1 MQSIKPPWALRFDEF
16 AGSMQE
22 SAIIAAPYITRQ
34 PVEPLV
40 GKLRSRRASVQ
51 VDVLTNLHSDSLID
65 GSLDIGALAWLCKRI
80 PGTTVRHLRH
90 LHVKAYIADDR
101 AFPKSQHIPLMVSL
115 SNHERVLRQA
125 QDARIDFNRT
135 TLQRPWA
142 DEHTAIVTSTNLT
155 NGGLCRNPELGVDI
169 TDPDGVRDIA
179 DDLREHGN
187 LGVLVPAD
195 DLAEL
200 EALAHQAR
208 LSQATINSAVPI
220 SVKAVRNAIRD
231 DMNERLVK
239 LRTAGEKFASDPNG
253 SITSQFAEAV
263 LSVLRTHGP
272 MPTSQLSP
280 LVKNLKPERCDDEVD
295 RVIGDRTF
303 GKRWKHDIRNA
314 QQQLKR
320 DGSIVLD
327 NRKWRL
333 A

>member
-1 MQSIKPPWALRFDEF
+1 MLSIKSPWSSTFDEF
-16 AGSMQE
+16 AGSIRE

-34 PVEPLV
+34 PIERLTE
-40 GKLRSRRASVQ
+40 KLRSRRRSVR
-51 VDVLTNLHSDSLID
+51 VDLLTNLHPDSSID
-65 GSLDIGALAWLCKRI
+65 GSLDISALVWLCEQV
-80 PGTTVRHLRH
+80 PGTTVRHLRY
-90 LHVKAYIADDR
+90 LHAKAY
-101 AFPKSQHIPLMVSL
+101 V
-115 SNHERVLRQA
+115 
-125 QDARIDFNRT
+125 
-135 TLQRPWA
+135 A
-142 DEHTAIVTSTNLT
+142 DEHTAIVTSANLT
-155 NGGLCRNPELGVDI
+155 NGGLCRNRELGVAI

-179 DDLREHGN
+179 DDLREYGN

-195 DLAEL
+195 DLADL
-200 EALAHQAR
+200 ETMAYRAR
-208 LSQATINSAVPI
+208 VSQATINSAVSI
-220 SVKAVRNAIRD
+220 SVKAEHDVIRD
-231 DMNERLVK
+231 EMNERLVK

-263 LSVLRTHGP
+263 LYVLRRHGP

-280 LVKNLKPERCDDEVD
+280 LVRDLKPELCDDEVD

-320 DGSIVLD
+320 DGSIVLE

>member
-1 MQSIKPPWALRFDEF
+1 MQSIKPPWAPTFDEF
-16 AGSMQE
+16 AGSIQD

-34 PVEPLV
+34 PVERLV

-65 GSLDIGALAWLCKRI
+65 GSLDIGALACLCKRI

-90 LHVKAYIADDR
+90 LHAKAYVADG
-101 AFPKSQHIPLMVSL
+101 
-115 SNHERVLRQA
+115 
-125 QDARIDFNRT
+125 
-135 TLQRPWA
+135 
-142 DEHTAIVTSTNLT
+142 HTAIITSANLT
-155 NGGLCRNPELGVDI
+155 NGGLRRNKELGVAI
-169 TDPDGVRDIA
+169 TDPDGVQDIA
-179 DDLREHGN
+179 EDLREYGN
-187 LGVLVPAD
+187 PGVLVPAD
-195 DLAEL
+195 DPAEL

-220 SVKAVRNAIRD
+220 SAKAVRNAIRD
-231 DMNERLVK
+231 DMNERLVN

-272 MPTSQLSP
+272 MPTSQLSS
-280 LVKNLKPERCDDEVD
+280 LVKNLKPELCDDEVD

-303 GKRWKHDIRNA
+303 GKRWKNDIRNA

-320 DGSIVLD
+320 DGSIVLE
-327 NRKWRL
+327 NRKWHL

>member
-1 MQSIKPPWALRFDEF
+1 MQSIKPPWALTFDEF
-16 AGSMQE
+16 AGSIQE

-34 PVEPLV
+34 PVERLA
-40 GKLRSRRASVQ
+40 GKLRSRRTSVQ

-90 LHVKAYIADDR
+90 LHAKAY
-101 AFPKSQHIPLMVSL
+101 V
-115 SNHERVLRQA
+115 
-125 QDARIDFNRT
+125 
-135 TLQRPWA
+135 A
-142 DEHTAIVTSTNLT
+142 DEHMAIVTSTNLT
-155 NGGLCRNPELGVDI
+155 NGGLCHNPELGVAI

-179 DDLREHGN
+179 DDWREHGN
-187 LGVLVPAD
+187 LGVLVPED

-220 SVKAVRNAIRD
+220 SAKAVRNAIRD

-280 LVKNLKPERCDDEVD
+280 LVKNLKPELCDDEVD

-314 QQQLKR
+314 QQELKR
-320 DGSIVLD
+320 DGSIVLE